1 MDTTQIQLSPEL
13 RIALDAQ
20 SGMPIHIHDRET
32 QKVYLLIE
40 QGALPEL
47 EEDELLRLLQ
57 PALEDETRGD
67 VALLDM
73 DAVKREAEK
82 MLVRRQARREQ

>member
-1 MDTTQIQLSPEL
+1 
-13 RIALDAQ
+13 
-20 SGMPIHIHDRET
+20 MPIHIHDRET